1 VPIFEGIESEVR
13 SYCRRWPVVFE
24 RASGSYL
31 YSEDGRGYLDFFA
44 GAGALNYGHNNAVAK
59 QALLEYISCDGV
71 AHSLD
76 MYTTSKRRMLETLT
90 ELILAPRKLSYRVQF
105 TGPTGASAMEAAL
118 RLARKFTGRRT
129 VVSFAAAFHGM
140 TAGARSISDERLRE
154 ATGPTDPRAALQL
167 PFCSEGEQP
176 DLSLV
181 DSVLLATEVAAVIVE
196 TVQGEGGVRPA
207 DQAWLRGLSEVCQA
221 RGGLLIIDDVQMGC
235 GRTGPFFSFEG
246 YGLQPDIICLS
257 KSISGFGLPLA
268 LLFVRPE
275 IDVWRPGEHSGTFRG
290 NNHAFVTAAATLR
303 AYWSDGALETHT
315 GEAGR
320 RLASELDSLSAEFS
334 EFGVTYRDRGL
345 IGGLAFP
352 SSDLA
357 SKVCGVSFEQG
368 LLLET
373 AGRHGEVVKLI
384 PPLTIS
390 GSDLDAGVQVLRDAV
405 RTVLS

>member
-1 VPIFEGIESEVR
+1 MLVFEDIESEVR
-13 SYCRRWPVVFE
+13 SYCRRWPVIFE

-31 YSEDGRGYLDFFA
+31 YGENGHGYLDFFA

-59 QALLEYISCDGV
+59 QALLEYITSDGV

-76 MYTTSKRRMLETLT
+76 M
-90 ELILAPRKLSYRVQF
+90 YRVQF
-105 TGPTGASAMEAAL
+105 TGPTGASAVEAAL

-140 TAGARSISDERLRE
+140 TAAARSVSDERLRE
-154 ATGPTDPRAALQL
+154 ATDPTDPRATVQL
-167 PFCSEGEQP
+167 PFCLDGEHP

-181 DSVLLATEVAAVIVE
+181 DSVLLEMEVAAVIVE

-207 DQAWLRGLSEVCQA
+207 DQAWLRGLSELCQA
-221 RGGLLIIDDVQMGC
+221 RDVLLIIDDVQVGC

-246 YGLQPDIICLS
+246 YGFQPDIVCLS

-268 LLFVRPE
+268 LLLVRPE
-275 IDVWRPGEHSGTFRG
+275 VDIWRPGEHSGTFRG

-303 AYWSDGALETHT
+303 AYWSDDALETHT
-315 GEAGR
+315 VEAGG
-320 RLASELDSLSAEFS
+320 RLAAQLATLSAEYG
-334 EFGVTYRDRGL
+334 ELGVAYRGRGL

-357 SKVCGVSFEQG
+357 STVCSASFEQG

-373 AGRHGEVVKLI
+373 AGRQGEVVKLM

-390 GSDLDAGVQVLRDAV
+390 QADLDTGVQVLRDAI